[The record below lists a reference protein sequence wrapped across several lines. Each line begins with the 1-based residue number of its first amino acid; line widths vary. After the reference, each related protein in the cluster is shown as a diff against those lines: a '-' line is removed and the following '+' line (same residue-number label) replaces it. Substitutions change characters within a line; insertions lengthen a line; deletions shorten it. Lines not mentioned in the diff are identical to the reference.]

1 MHVANAKPSV
11 AMQPNPDHLHAT
23 DDLRHDWTEEEIEA
37 LFALPFNDLL
47 FQAQTIH
54 RQSFDANRIQVSRLL
69 SIKTGK
75 CPEDCKYCPQSA
87 HYDTGV
93 EKEDLLEVATVLEA
107 ARAAKESGASRFCMA
122 AAWRS
127 PAARDFDKV
136 LRMIEGVKAL
146 GLQTCATLGMLTA
159 EQAKQL
165 KNAGLDYYNHNIDTS
180 PEHYKDIISTRTFE
194 DRLDTLEHVRDA
206 GMKVCCG
213 GIVGM
218 GEQTDDRARMLQ
230 TLANMP
236 KHPESVPINL
246 LIKIPGTPLEG
257 VEDVDPFDFIRTIA
271 VARIVMPRSHVRL
284 SAGRQAMSDETQA
297 LCFLAGANSVFCG
310 ERLLTAGNP
319 SPGKDQSLFGRLGLQ
334 PEGM

>member
-1 MHVANAKPSV
+1 MSVANTAAALSDIAEDGV
-11 AMQPNPDHLHAT
+11 
-23 DDLRHDWTEEEIEA
+23 RHDWTLDEVEA

-54 RQSFDANRIQVSRLL
+54 RRHFNPNRIQISRLL

-93 EKEDLLEVATVLEA
+93 KKEDLLEVEMVLES
-107 ARAAKESGASRFCMA
+107 ARAAKESGATRFCMA
-122 AAWRS
+122 AAWKG
-127 PAARDFDKV
+127 PDKNFDTV
-136 LRMIEGVKAL
+136 LRMVEGVKAL
-146 GLQTCATLGMLTA
+146 GLETCASLGKVTA
-159 EQAKQL
+159 EQAQQL
-165 KNAGLDYYNHNIDTS
+165 KTAGLDYYNHNIDTS
-180 PEHYKDIISTRTFE
+180 REHYSEIISTRTFD

-206 GMKVCCG
+206 GLKVCCG

-218 GEQTDDRARMLQ
+218 GEKTDDRAKMLQ

-236 KHPESVPINL
+236 RHPESVPINL
-246 LIKIPGTPLEG
+246 LIQVPGTPLDGASE
-257 VEDVDPFDFIRTIA
+257 VDSFDFVRTIA
-271 VARIVMPRSHVRL
+271 VARIMMPKSYVRL
-284 SAGRQAMSDETQA
+284 SAGRQSMNDEMQA
-297 LCFLAGANSVFCG
+297 LCFLAGANSMFCG

-319 SPGKDQSLFGRLGLQ
+319 SPDQDKSLFGRLGLK